1 MKDTKQGILSGIVA
15 SALFLALLFGLK
27 AGLIVSVLA
36 GGATYVLFAF
46 LILKK
51 RVVRI
56 VAEGVTQEDVDAAL
70 AEGNEKVR
78 GLEAQ
83 LTSVKDESVASPVR
97 QIVTVAKAIYSDIR
111 KEPKNIKQAR
121 KFITYYMD
129 TAGYIVT
136 RYIEI
141 SQDKSYVANGDALIQ
156 KVAGTLESLAAAFVK
171 MKSKLMQNDLFEL
184 ETEIKVLEQTIK
196 SEGF

>member
-1 MKDTKQGILSGIVA
+1 MKDNNQGILSGIFA

-27 AGLIVSVLA
+27 AGLIVSALA
-36 GGATYVLFAF
+36 GGATYVLFEF

-56 VAEGVTQEDVDAAL
+56 VAEGITQEDVDAAL
-70 AEGNEKVR
+70 AEGDEKVR
-78 GLEAQ
+78 GLETQ
-83 LTSVKDESVASPVR
+83 LTSVKDELVAIPVR
-97 QIVTVAKAIYSDIR
+97 RIITGAKAIYADIR

-129 TAGYIVT
+129 TAGYIVG

-141 SQDKSYVANGDALIQ
+141 CQDKSYVENGDALIH
-156 KVAGTLESLAAAFVK
+156 KVAGTLENLAAAFAK

>member
-1 MKDTKQGILSGIVA
+1 MKRFVAILAV
-15 SALFLALLFGLK
+15 LALLFGMK

-36 GGATYVLFAF
+36 GAATYVLFVF
-46 LILKK
+46 LILRK

-70 AEGNEKVR
+70 AEGSEKVS
-78 GLEAQ
+78 GLEAS
-83 LTSVKDESVASPVR
+83 LASVKYESVAEAVR
-97 QIVTVAKAIYSDIR
+97 RIVTVAKAIYADIR

-129 TAGYIVT
+129 TAGYIVS

-141 SQDKSYVANGDALIQ
+141 CQDKSYVANGDALIT
-156 KVAGTLESLAAAFVK
+156 KVAGTLENLATAFVK
-171 MKSKLMQNDLFEL
+171 MKSRLMENDLYEL

>member
-1 MKDTKQGILSGIVA
+1 MILRERRGVC
-15 SALFLALLFGLK
+15 
-27 AGLIVSVLA
+27 
-36 GGATYVLFAF
+36 
-46 LILKK
+46 
-51 RVVRI
+51 I

-70 AEGNEKVR
+70 AEGNEKVTS
-78 GLEAQ
+78 LEAS
-83 LTSVKDESVASPVR
+83 LASVKDESVAVPVR

-129 TAGYIVT
+129 TAGYIVG

-141 SQDKSYVANGDALIQ
+141 SQDKSYVENGDALIL
-156 KVAGTLESLAAAFVK
+156 KVAGTLETLAAAFVK
-171 MKSKLMQNDLFEL
+171 MKSRLMQSDLFEL

>member
-1 MKDTKQGILSGIVA
+1 MKDNNQGILSGIIA

-36 GGATYVLFAF
+36 GGATYALFAF

-51 RVVRI
+51 RIVRI

-70 AEGNEKVR
+70 AEGDEKVR

-83 LTSVKDESVASPVR
+83 LTHVKDESVASPVR
-97 QIVTVAKAIYSDIR
+97 RIVTGANAIYSDIR

-129 TAGYIVT
+129 TAGYLVS

-141 SQDKSYVANGDALIQ
+141 SQDKSYVENGDALIQ
-156 KVAGTLESLAAAFVK
+156 KVAGTLNNLADAFVK

>member
-1 MKDTKQGILSGIVA
+1 MKDNNQGILSGIIA
-15 SALFLALLFGLK
+15 SALFLTLLFGLK

-56 VAEGVTQEDVDAAL
+56 VAEGITQEDVDAAL

-97 QIVTVAKAIYSDIR
+97 QIVTVAKAIYADIR

-129 TAGYIVT
+129 TAGYIVG
-136 RYIEI
+136 RYLEI
-141 SQDKSYVANGDALIQ
+141 SQDKSYVENGDALIQ
-156 KVAGTLESLAAAFVK
+156 KVAGTLENLAAAFVK

-184 ETEIKVLEQTIK
+184 DTEIKVLEQTIK

>member
-1 MKDTKQGILSGIVA
+1 MEDRKQGVLSGVIA
-15 SALFLALLFGLK
+15 SAVFLALLFGLN

-36 GGATYVLFAF
+36 GAATYVLFAF
-46 LILKK
+46 LILRK

-70 AEGNEKVR
+70 AEGSEKVSD
-78 GLEAQ
+78 LEAA
-83 LTSVKDESVASPVR
+83 LASVKDESVAAPVR
-97 QIVTVAKAIYSDIR
+97 RIVTVAKAIYSDIR

-129 TAGYIVT
+129 TAGYIVS

-141 SQDKSYVANGDALIQ
+141 CQDKSYVENGDALIS
-156 KVAGTLESLAAAFVK
+156 KVAGTLENLAAAFVK
-171 MKSKLMQNDLFEL
+171 MKSRLMESDLFEL